1 MTARISSPV
10 HVWHAKQETR
20 VVYSDL
26 HRIPSCLELAGAPAL
41 QGTWAGIGADAQ
53 ILLPAWGPAWAC
65 SSSRTRGDTPC
76 ASLLL
81 RLHPLAVMTSALISH
96 LPNRKELQTSSSPY
110 PVTRLSTNSSRT
122 RKARFP
128 TGTFGTLLGKQQK
141 SYREP
146 CTTSPELITFE
157 SIALDFLS
165 PSFPRDHLLTVSI
178 AFAECS
184 ACTACS
190 HFWSG
195 TLTWCSSFTANK
207 TTSQELAAHT
217 ASASS
222 LGTGSGC
229 KPMGERRGRKKGVL
243 HTTKG
248 KRSWLMAHRL
258 RASR

>member
-20 VVYSDL
+20 VVYSGL
-26 HRIPSCLELAGAPAL
+26 HRIPSCLELTGAPAL
-41 QGTWAGIGADAQ
+41 QGTWAGIGADAR
-53 ILLPAWGPAWAC
+53 ILLSAWGPAWAC

-165 PSFPRDHLLTVSI
+165 PSFPRDH
-178 AFAECS
+178 
-184 ACTACS
+184 
-190 HFWSG
+190 FWSG